1 MICPDFCDGRWHGKC
16 IGLKT
21 KAAIAALP
29 DPWACAS
36 CEKKGLG
43 QGASL
48 EVKATCTGG
57 KRVSMPAAAEQKKRK
72 GVISGYNLFTQAQL
86 QQVRQQQPD
95 IGNKEAFSLAVSGW
109 KALSESDK
117 RAWAAKADQRKEE
130 NSSKPAAADTEEAED
145 TGEHADNDDD

>member
-57 KRVSMPAAAEQKKRK
+57 KRVSMPAAAEQKKTLPWQKYEYDYRS
-72 GVISGYNLFTQAQL
+72 ISIDGFYL
-86 QQVRQQQPD
+86 
-95 IGNKEAFSLAVSGW
+95 
-109 KALSESDK
+109 
-117 RAWAAKADQRKEE
+117 
-130 NSSKPAAADTEEAED
+130 
-145 TGEHADNDDD
+145 